1 MSAIHLSGDVD
12 VGHSP
17 VHIEKQQECLMSLP
31 HRFLRYM
38 GLTPLST
45 AQMADIYANEDS
57 RFFQYRGD
65 NIHYRIEGRQDDEAP
80 VMVMLHGI
88 MASLQTWDGW
98 VEQLKD
104 KYRIV
109 RLDVPAFGVTGA
121 ISDNDTSIEGIVDR
135 LNALVNY
142 LNLDRF
148 ILAGN
153 SLGGYISW
161 EYAAAHPER
170 VSALILQDAAG
181 YPMPLPW
188 LMKLFTTPV
197 IRHAVR
203 LGAPQ
208 PVVRVVLNDVY
219 GDKRRIT
226 ADKIPCYQDMMLHKG
241 NPLSLLKIFEEL
253 DNMSADRVPSVK
265 APTLIQWGE
274 KDRWIPPA
282 NAALFKRDIE
292 NSELI
297 MYPGVGHVPMEE
309 IPELSAK
316 DAHEFLTRVL

>member
-1 MSAIHLSGDVD
+1 
-12 VGHSP
+12 
-17 VHIEKQQECLMSLP
+17 MSLP
-31 HRFLRYM
+31 GRFLRYM
-38 GLTPLST
+38 GLTRLST
-45 AQMADIYANEDS
+45 AQMAEIYTDENS

-65 NIHYRIEGRQDDEAP
+65 NIHYRVEGRRDEGAP

-109 RLDVPAFGVTGA
+109 RLDVPGFGVTGA
-121 ISDNDTSIEGIVDR
+121 ISDGDTSIEGIVDR
-135 LNALVNY
+135 LHALVNY
-142 LNLDRF
+142 LQLDRF

-161 EYAAAHPER
+161 EYAAAHPDR
-170 VSALILQDAAG
+170 VSALIIQDAAG
-181 YPMPLPW
+181 YPMPLPL
-188 LMKLFTTPV
+188 LMRLFTTPYL
-197 IRHAVR
+197 RHAVR
-203 LGAPQ
+203 VGSPQ
-208 PVVRVVLNDVY
+208 FVVKLVLSDVY
-219 GDKRRIT
+219 GDRRRI
-226 ADKIPCYQDMMLHKG
+226 APHKIPCYQDMMLHRG
-241 NPLSLLKIFEEL
+241 NPLSLLTIFEEL
-253 DNMSADRVPSVK
+253 DNMNPERVSKVK

-282 NAALFKRDIE
+282 NAQLFKRDIE

-309 IPELSAK
+309 IPEQSAR
-316 DAHEFLTRVL
+316 DAQEFLSRVL